1 MQYLGHVPTHSQTHT
16 QTNAL
21 SFMQTCSRISREHAK
36 MSVLNWEQ
44 SKLSEHSF
52 LVTNL
57 PTVSHPSL
65 LEHHPSTAPLSPNCQ
80 STQEG
85 RKCLMPHHRCLPE
98 PPLSAGRWSCRCAVL
113 GVCRSSSLGARRLG
127 GGTDPVRQVAPVQ
140 AWPATC
146 RQAAVTCF
154 VGRDQGCT

>member
-1 MQYLGHVPTHSQTHT
+1 MGTRRHIHSRTHRRTHTRTHSLLCKRAAASLI
-16 QTNAL
+16 NML
-21 SFMQTCSRISREHAK
+21 K
-36 MSVLNWEQ
+36 KSVLNWE
-44 SKLSEHSF
+44 HSF
-52 LVTNL
+52 PVTNL

-98 PPLSAGRWSCRCAVL
+98 PPLSVGRWSCRCAVL
-113 GVCRSSSLGARRLG
+113 GVCRSSSLGGRRLG
-127 GGTDPVRQVAPVQ
+127 GGTDPVLQVAPVQ
-140 AWPATC
+140 AWPATG